1 MSPEGQDLGTVCSGQ
16 DSSLPGAGVLLQTR
30 HNNPFPHTRPP
41 SSWNL
46 EGLKALGPLATYISP
61 SLWMQVQEVGRCPGI
76 GWRVELALNTGRGIQ
91 PTLYQPVQA

>member
-1 MSPEGQDLGTVCSGQ
+1 MSPEGQALGTVCSGKG
-16 DSSLPGAGVLLQTR
+16 SSLPGAGVLLQTR